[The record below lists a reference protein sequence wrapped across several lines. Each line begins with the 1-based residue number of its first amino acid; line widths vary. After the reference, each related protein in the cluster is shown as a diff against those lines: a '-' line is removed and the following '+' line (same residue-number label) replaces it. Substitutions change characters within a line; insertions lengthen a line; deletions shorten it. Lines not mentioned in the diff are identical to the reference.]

1 MNYIKSVERIF
12 VPHNIYFK
20 ERSEQLSQALTNI
33 DKNIEDLKNIEYYN
47 EPMIQKLAYQ
57 KAIE

>member
-1 MNYIKSVERIF
+1 MKYIKSVERIF

-47 EPMIQKLAYQ
+47 EPMIQKLAY
-57 KAIE
+57 